1 MTKRVLLGQA
11 TSKRGGNS
19 VYGLWV
25 SKPDEGSTT
34 YNVET
39 CEDEDLLFDSTK
51 PRHAQILA
59 SGTSNGNSFTVETKT
74 NKRVM
79 VFMGGNTN
87 DYNAFGTIGT
97 NSSIPATQT
106 ISGNTATITIP
117 NGVKYMVTNI
127 EAD

>member
-1 MTKRVLLGQA
+1 MVQRVLLGKA
-11 TSKRGGNS
+11 NTKRGGSS

-25 SKPDEGSTT
+25 SKPTK
-34 YNVET
+34 NVLS
-39 CEDEDLLFDSTK
+39 CEDEELLFDSTK

-59 SGTSNGNSFTVETKT
+59 SGTSNGSSFTVETKT

-79 VFMGGNTN
+79 VFIGGHTN
-87 DYNAFGTIGT
+87 EYSSFGTVGT

-106 ISGNTATITIP
+106 VSSNTATITIP
-117 NGVKYMVTNI
+117 NNVKYIVTNI